1 MGCDIHN
8 TLLAYDREA
17 KKLVDILHRGPTEEE
32 QAILAKV
39 KKLKDQKLEAL
50 AEEREKN
57 SGKDQLAIWPKDA
70 IKKIEAKI
78 WTESAKLPM
87 YEDLEAPEPRVPEV
101 FFEPFFD
108 GRSYD
113 FFSLFGVRGSSEY
126 EIFDSRTK
134 YGKPNAIPWLLD
146 DCHSFQTFKASV
158 LERDFKDIMK
168 RMAMDI
174 SKKLY
179 DDKGYAKDLQHLYGM
194 VCEAK
199 QKLANWQS
207 ALAGAADGKYEPG
220 TLELGI
226 WFDS

>member
-17 KKLVDILHRGPTEEE
+17 KKLVDILHRGPTREE
-32 QAILAKV
+32 QAVLAKV
-39 KKLKDQKLEAL
+39 KKLTEQKLEAL
-50 AEEREKN
+50 AEERERNADKDRWTNWPN
-57 SGKDQLAIWPKDA
+57 SAIGQ
-70 IKKIEAKI
+70 IEAEI
-78 WTESAKLPM
+78 WTESSKLPD
-87 YEDLEAPEPRVPEV
+87 YEDLEAPEPRVSEV

-113 FFSLFGVRGSSEY
+113 FFSLFGVRGSSNY

-134 YGKPNAIPWLLD
+134 YGKPPAIFWLLED
-146 DCHSFQTFKASV
+146 RHSFQTFKASV

-168 RMAMDI
+168 RMARDI
-174 SKKLY
+174 SRKLY
-179 DDKGYAKDLQHLYGM
+179 DDKLYARELQHLYGM

-199 QKLANWQS
+199 KKLSVWQA
-207 ALAGAADGKYEPG
+207 ALAEEASGKYEPG
-220 TLELGI
+220 TLELAI